1 MYFTLQTNYV
11 VKTTALSAQ
20 SGTGFSNNPEH
31 VEPKFLG
38 VGRDAEA
45 LSVIAIQI
53 YQRMPQFGNP
63 MGRKLDD
70 VLGGIAEK
78 NPELVGQKYQGFFHR
93 IHKRV

>member
-1 MYFTLQTNYV
+1 MMYGNYKDEFILNPCILLYKPTT

-31 VEPKFLG
+31 VEPKFQG

-53 YQRMPQFGNP
+53 YQRMPQLGIPWAGNS
-63 MGRKLDD
+63 MIFSLEGC
-70 VLGGIAEK
+70 
-78 NPELVGQKYQGFFHR
+78 
-93 IHKRV
+93 